1 MIPCSVIVLG
11 EALNRKAHTVDVVES
26 GEEAVRQ
33 MKEVEYDLVLTDIRM
48 PGINGIQVLEKAGNL
63 QPSAKVVM
71 VTAHATVAN
80 AVEAMHKGAFDY
92 IEKGCSLEEI
102 EIRVD
107 RALENQEL
115 RQENVRLR
123 SELQER
129 YSFGNMVCKSQ
140 KMEDVFELIQ
150 TVSKSRSTVMITG
163 ESGTGKELV
172 ARAIHYSSPRRNGP
186 FIKLN
191 CAALP
196 QDLIESEL
204 FGHERG
210 AFTGAVKQTK
220 GRFELADGGTLLLDE
235 VSEIKPP
242 LQAKLLRVLQEREFE
257 RVGSGTPIQVDV
269 RIVATTNRNLR
280 EWIDKGVFRED
291 LYYRLNVIP
300 LGISSLR
307 ERKEDIPHLIN
318 HFLDKYNLE
327 NEKNISGVTEQGMER
342 LMAYDWPGNV
352 RELENYI
359 ERAVVICQGDQIGEE
374 QLPLDELNGRSRAK
388 RMEEGLQV
396 GWDRSR
402 HGEEADSED
411 AGGVYGEPDRCGGYA
426 GDQLT
431 DAAKQ
436 ASRIRYGRRIP
447 EGHRPGRCSSI
458 EALLLSERGT

>member
-1 MIPCSVIVLG
+1 MKQILVVDDDPLFRDFLR
-11 EALNRKAHTVDVVES
+11 EALARRSHSVDVVES
-26 GEEAVRQ
+26 GEEALRQ
-33 MKEVEYDLVLTDIRM
+33 MKEVDYDLVLTDIRM
-48 PGINGIQVLEKAGNL
+48 PGMNGIQVLEKAGNL
-63 QPSAKVVM
+63 QPDAKVVM

-107 RALENQEL
+107 RALENQQL
-115 RQENVRLR
+115 KQENVRLR

-129 YSFGNMVCKSQ
+129 YSFGNMVGKSQ

-150 TVSKSRSTVMITG
+150 IVSKSRSTVLITG

-204 FGHERG
+204 FGHEKG

-220 GRFELADGGTLLLDE
+220 GRFELADGGTLLMDE

-257 RVGSGTPIQVDV
+257 RVGSGTAMQVDV
-269 RIVATTNRNLR
+269 RIIATTNRNLR
-280 EWIDKGVFRED
+280 EWIDQGAFRED

-300 LGISSLR
+300 LGLASLR
-307 ERKEDIPHLIN
+307 ERKDDIPHLVN
-318 HFLDKYNLE
+318 HFLDKYNKE
-327 NEKNISGVTEQGMER
+327 NEKNILGVTDGGMER
-342 LMAYDWPGNV
+342 LMAYDWPGNI

-359 ERAVVICQGDQIGEE
+359 ERAVVICQQDQIGDE
-374 QLPLDELNGRSRAK
+374 QLLLDELNGRSQAK

-396 GWDRSR
+396 GWTVRDMEKKLILKTLEACTGNRTTAADTLGISSR
-402 HGEEADSED
+402 TLRNKLHEYGMAGVFRGGIRLED
-411 AGGVYGEPDRCGGYA
+411 VA
-426 GDQLT
+426 Q
-431 DAAKQ
+431 
-436 ASRIRYGRRIP
+436 
-447 EGHRPGRCSSI
+447 
-458 EALLLSERGT
+458 